1 MRLLDRP
8 LARALVASLAVGC
21 GDDIPD
27 AAQGESS
34 LPVGE
39 QTGSATTGEPGP
51 DTTTGPAP
59 TADTGDV
66 EPAVEWPTLECDPL
80 VPGYCAYPF
89 PSNVFSVAD
98 DTTATGRR
106 IELPLEA
113 FTTASNDPW
122 EALDGFSAGGPL
134 LLQLP
139 DAIGA
144 GLAGP
149 DAIPASTEEDSL
161 TVLLDA
167 ESGERIAHFA
177 ELDFTT
183 GATDER
189 ALMIRPAARLEGGRR
204 YIVAVRGV
212 VDSSGA
218 VIDAS
223 PAFAALRDGTELSE
237 EPSVDARRG
246 LYADIFAR
254 LQDAGVP
261 RDDLQVAWDFTT
273 ASDEVVTARL
283 LHMRDET
290 FEALGDGAPSYTLD
304 QIVDDPDPG
313 IAFLV
318 RGTFQAPLYLTS
330 TTPQT
335 GRLRIGGDGHPQA
348 EGTMDV
354 GFSIL
359 VPESAMSTPAA
370 LLQHGHG
377 LFGTGSQVES
387 GHFVDMATTYNY
399 APFAVNWLGMSDGD
413 AAAIVGTIGAGS
425 AEGLASMMDRLQQG
439 ALNQLL
445 AMRLVSTG
453 LVDDPQF
460 EGLLDPEQRYYYGIS
475 QGGILGGVYMA
486 VSTEVTRG
494 VLDVMGQPYNLL
506 LSRSVDFDA
515 FFAIMKNKWPD
526 AREYQYILAVTQ
538 MLWDRAE
545 PSGWSLHIRDPLPGT
560 PAHEVLMTA
569 ALGDHQVPT
578 LGAHVMARSID
589 GLVHVDTGVRE
600 VWGLP
605 TATAHTGSAYV
616 EYDFGLPPDPICNL
630 PQRACDDPHG
640 KLRRLTAARDQIDRF
655 LRTGEVQNFC
665 PDGHCLF
672 TDDNGCAP
680 GERTPDV
687 CE

>member
-8 LARALVASLAVGC
+8 LARAITALLVVGC

-27 AAQGESS
+27 VVDDESP
-34 LPVGE
+34 LPVGSD
-39 QTGSATTGEPGP
+39 TGSATTGEPDP
-51 DTTTGPAP
+51 DPTTGA
-59 TADTGDV
+59 TDTGDTV
-66 EPAVEWPTLECDPL
+66 PSVEWPTLECDPIA
-80 VPGYCAYPF
+80 PGYCAYPF
-89 PSNVFSVAD
+89 PSNVFTVAD

-113 FTTASNDPW
+113 FTMASNEPW
-122 EALDGFSAGGPL
+122 EALDGFSASAAL
-134 LLQLP
+134 LVHLP
-139 DAIGA
+139 DATGV

-149 DAIPASTEEDSL
+149 DAIPDSIGDDSL

-189 ALMIRPAARLEGGRR
+189 ALMIRPAARLLGGRR

-218 VIDAS
+218 VIDPS
-223 PAFAALRDGTELSE
+223 PAFTALRDGTDLAD
-237 EPSVDARRG
+237 EPSVEERRG

-254 LQDAGVP
+254 LDDAGVP
-261 RDDLQVAWDFTT
+261 RDDLQIAWDFTT
-273 ASDEVVTARL
+273 ASDDLVTGRL

-304 QIVDDPDPG
+304 QVIDAPDPG

-330 TTPQT
+330 TEAQT
-335 GRLRIGGDGHPQA
+335 GRLRIGDDGRPVA

-359 VPESAMSTPAA
+359 VPESATTTPAA

-377 LFGTGSQVES
+377 LFGTASQVE
-387 GHFVDMATTYNY
+387 GDHFVDMATTYNY

-413 AAAIVGTIGAGS
+413 AAATIGTIGAGS
-425 AEGLASMMDRLQQG
+425 AEGLASMMDRLHQG

-445 AMRLVSTG
+445 AMRLVSAG

-486 VSTEVTRG
+486 LSTEVTRG

-515 FFAIMKNKWPD
+515 FFTFMKNKWPD

-589 GLVHVDTGVRE
+589 GLVHLDTGVRE
-600 VWGLP
+600 IWGLES
-605 TATAHTGSAYV
+605 ATDAHTGSAYV

-640 KLRRLTAARDQIDRF
+640 KLRKLTAARDQIDHF
-655 LRTGEVQNFC
+655 LRTGEVDNFC
-665 PDGHCLF
+665 PDGHCRF